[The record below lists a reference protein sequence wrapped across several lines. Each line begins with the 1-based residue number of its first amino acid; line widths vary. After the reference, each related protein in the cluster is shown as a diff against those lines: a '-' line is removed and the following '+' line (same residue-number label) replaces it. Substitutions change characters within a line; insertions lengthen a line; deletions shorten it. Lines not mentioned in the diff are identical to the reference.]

1 MSAETDSRER
11 SEDPIIELYKRSVDR
26 TLLRENLKRTP
37 DERLR
42 NLMALQ
48 RVADELRRAGREARS

>member
-1 MSAETDSRER
+1 MYSDTDTREC

-37 DERLR
+37 DERVR

-48 RVADELRRAGREARS
+48 RMADELRRAGREGRS